1 MKTHLTGWGG
11 ALALGLTLGLAA
23 PTGLATSASAQTKW
37 NLPGAYSADNY
48 HSENLVFFSKEVE
61 KETGGKLAVT
71 VHAGAS
77 LFKAPEIKRAVAT
90 GQAQMG
96 EVLISIHENE
106 DPIFGI
112 DTIPFLASS
121 YADAKKLYEARKA
134 AMAAKLDSQGIML
147 LYAVPW
153 GPQGLYAKKDINTV
167 DDLKGLKMRTY
178 NVGTTRIAEL
188 AGAQGVTIQAAELP
202 QALATGTVNAFMT
215 SGSTGYDSKSWET
228 MSHFYDCKA
237 WIPSNVVFVNKA
249 AFASLDKAT
258 QDGLLKAAA
267 AAEARG
273 WKIAEEKAGWYLD
286 QLKAKGMKVVPPSPE
301 LAAGLKKIGDQLTAD
316 WIAKAGAAGKTVVD
330 AYKK

>member
-1 MKTHLTGWGG
+1 MTTKLTAWSGV
-11 ALALGLTLGLAA
+11 LALSAALGMAGPAA
-23 PTGLATSASAQTKW
+23 AQTKW
-37 NLPGAYSADNY
+37 NLPAAYAADNY
-48 HSENLVFFSKEVE
+48 HSENLAFFAKEVE
-61 KETGGKLAVT
+61 KDTGGKLQIT

-90 GQAQMG
+90 GQAQIG

-106 DPIFGI
+106 DPVFGV

-121 YADAKKLYEARKA
+121 YADVKKLYVARKGP
-134 AMAAKLDSQGIML
+134 MAAKLDGQGLML

-153 GPQGLYAKKDINTV
+153 GPQGLYAKKDINSV
-167 DDLKGLKMRTY
+167 DDLKGLKMRAY

-215 SGSTGYDSKSWET
+215 SGATGYDSKAWET
-228 MSHFYDCKA
+228 MTHFYDCQA
-237 WIPSNVVFVNKA
+237 WIPNNVIFVNKA
-249 AFASLDKAT
+249 AFAGLDKAT

-273 WKIAEEKAGWYLD
+273 WKIAQEKAVWYVD
-286 QLKAKGMKVVPPSPE
+286 QLRAKGMKVAPPSPA
-301 LAAGLKKIGDQLTAD
+301 LMAGLKKMGEQLTAD
-316 WIAKAGAAGKTVVD
+316 WVAKAGPTGKAVID
-330 AYKK
+330 AYNK

>member
-1 MKTHLTGWGG
+1 MMTHVTAWGSAVAL
-11 ALALGLTLGLAA
+11 ALALGVAGPAM
-23 PTGLATSASAQTKW
+23 AQTKW

-48 HSENLVFFSKEVE
+48 HSENLVFFGKEVE
-61 KETGGKLAVT
+61 KNTDGKLQIT

-121 YADAKKLYEARKA
+121 YAEAKKLYEARKT
-134 AMAAKLDSQGIML
+134 AMATKLDSQGLML

-153 GPQGLYAKKDINTV
+153 GPQGLYAKKDINSI
-167 DDLKGLKMRTY
+167 DDLKGLKMRAY

-202 QALATGTVNAFMT
+202 QALATGAVNAFMT
-215 SGSTGYDSKSWET
+215 SGATGFDSKVWET
-228 MSHFYDCKA
+228 VSHYYDCQA
-237 WIPSNVVFVNKA
+237 WIPSNVIFVNKT
-249 AFASLDKAT
+249 AFAGVDKAT
-258 QDGLLKAAA
+258 QDAILKAAA
-267 AAEARG
+267 AAEERG
-273 WKIAEEKAGWYLD
+273 WKVAQEKAVWYVD
-286 QLKAKGMKVVPPSPE
+286 QLRAKGMKVEKPSPT
-301 LAAGLKKIGDQLTAD
+301 LMAGLQKIGVQLTAD
-316 WIAKAGAAGKTVVD
+316 WIAKAGPAGQAVVD

>member
-1 MKTHLTGWGG
+1 MKTRLLAWGG
-11 ALALGLTLGLAA
+11 ALALSGALSLALGLANPA
-23 PTGLATSASAQTKW
+23 AAQTKW
-37 NLPGAYSADNY
+37 NLPGAYAADNY
-48 HSENLVFFSKEVE
+48 HSENLVFFAKEVE
-61 KETGGKLAVT
+61 KETGGKLQVT

-90 GQAQMG
+90 GQAQLG

-106 DPIFGI
+106 DPIFGL

-121 YADAKKLYEARKA
+121 YADAKRLYAARKT

-147 LYAVPW
+147 LYTVAW
-153 GPQGLYAKKDINTV
+153 GPQGLYAKKDINSV
-167 DDLKGLKMRTY
+167 DDLKGLKMRAY

-215 SGSTGYDSKSWET
+215 SGSTGYDSKAWET

-258 QDGLLKAAA
+258 QEGVLKAAA
-267 AAEARG
+267 AAEVRG

-286 QLKAKGMKVVPPSPE
+286 QLKAKGMKVLPPSPA
-301 LAAGLKKIGDQLTAD
+301 LTAGLKKMGEQLTAD
-316 WIAKAGAAGKTVVD
+316 WIAKAGPAGKAVID
-330 AYKK
+330 AYNK